1 MTYGL
6 PYKGSKSRIADKIVA
21 LLPKADTLY
30 DVFAGGCAITHAAL
44 LTNKYNHIVMNDI
57 TDVPQLFLDAAH
69 GLYHDFRQW
78 VSRSEFE
85 MFKDADPFIRVIYS
99 FGNDC
104 STYMYGKDIEPY
116 KKAAHKLICADTVRE
131 RRIAFKEFVRQLS
144 KISDSE
150 QAMKLE
156 HLERLE
162 RLQRFPMLQS
172 LESFGRL
179 EMLQQDYRT
188 LTFKENSIIYCD
200 PPYKDTRKYAAVGNF
215 DSEAFYEWCR
225 QQTQPIFIS
234 EYSMPDDFECIAQFK
249 VTKQMSAKGGG
260 HAIEKL
266 FTLKH

>member
-6 PYKGSKSRIADKIVA
+6 PYQGSKSRIADKIVS

-44 LTNKYNHIVMNDI
+44 LTYKYNHIVMNDI

-69 GLYHDFRQW
+69 GLYHDCRRW

-85 MFKDADPFIRVIYS
+85 MFKNADPFIRVIYS

-116 KKAAHKLICADTVRE
+116 KKAAHQLICADTVMK
-131 RRIAFKEFVRQLS
+131 RRKALREFVTQLS
-144 KISDSE
+144 KISDSG
-150 QAMKLE
+150 QAMRLE
-156 HLERLE
+156 SLQSLQSLESLERLE
-162 RLQRFPMLQS
+162 RL
-172 LESFGRL
+172 ES
-179 EMLQQDYRT
+179 LQQDYRT
-188 LTFKENSIIYCD
+188 LTFKDDSVIYCD
-200 PPYKDTRKYAAVGNF
+200 PPYKGTKQYATTGDF

-249 VTKQMSAKGGG
+249 VKQLMCAKGGSSV
-260 HAIEKL
+260 IEKL